1 MWRMEAIFVY
11 PHELSLKG
19 RNRPQFVSQLAAN
32 IRRALAPLGL
42 LDVRKIPGR
51 LVLLLE
57 KDARAA
63 RVREQLSFIPGVA
76 YSMPVWRGASDMET
90 LAAKI
95 VATLSRRTIG
105 SFRVTARRQE
115 KTFPLRSQEIQ
126 QQLGAMLAVRLGAK
140 VDLHRPELTVYIE
153 VLYGGAVYVGFEKIV
168 GTGGLPV
175 GTSGMVV
182 VLLSGGIDSPVA
194 SWMLMRRGCRAVFV
208 HFHSYPYVS
217 AASKEKAIALARIL
231 DRFQQDSRAYLV
243 PFGDIQKQI
252 VLTAPAPYRVLL
264 YRRMMV
270 RIAGEIARRERA
282 KALATG
288 ESIGQVASQ
297 TLENIAVVEDAAT
310 LPILRPLAGMHKEE
324 IITRAK
330 TIGTYDI
337 SIMPDEDCCVLY
349 VPKHP
354 ATKARAEELRKAETA
369 LDISAL
375 VAQGIAQAEKHTFS

>member
-1 MWRMEAIFVY
+1 MEAIFFY

-32 IRRALAPLGL
+32 IRRALAPFGPQ
-42 LDVRKIPGR
+42 DVRKIPGR
-51 LVLLLE
+51 LVLLFE
-57 KDARAA
+57 KNADAA
-63 RVREQLSFIPGVA
+63 RIREQLSFMPGIA

-95 VATLSRRTIG
+95 AAALSRRTIG

-126 QQLGAMLAVRLGAK
+126 QRLGAMLAARLGAK
-140 VDLHRPELTVYIE
+140 VDLHHPELTVFIE
-153 VLYGGAVYVGFEKIV
+153 VLYGGALYFGFEKIA
-168 GTGGLPV
+168 GIGGLPV
-175 GTSGMVV
+175 GSSGTTVS
-182 VLLSGGIDSPVA
+182 LLSGGIDSPVA

-243 PFGDIQKQI
+243 PFGDIQKKI

-270 RIAGEIARRERA
+270 RIAERIAREENARA
-282 KALATG
+282 LVTG
-288 ESIGQVASQ
+288 ESVGQVASQ

-310 LPILRPLAGMHKEE
+310 LPTLRPLAGMHKEE
-324 IITRAK
+324 IIARAK

-337 SIMPDEDCCVLY
+337 SIMPDEDCCALY

-354 ATKARAEELRKAETA
+354 ATKARVEELRKAETA
-369 LDISAL
+369 LDIATL
-375 VAQGIAQAEKHTFS
+375 VAQGIAHAEKHTFS